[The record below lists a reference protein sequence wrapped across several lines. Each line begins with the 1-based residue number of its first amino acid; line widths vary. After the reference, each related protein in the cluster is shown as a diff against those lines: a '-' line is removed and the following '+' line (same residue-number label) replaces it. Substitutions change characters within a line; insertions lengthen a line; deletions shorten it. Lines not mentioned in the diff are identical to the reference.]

1 MTTCE
6 IAAHL
11 EEIFGAGLS
20 PTLVSAIIDDERK
33 SRWDTVSDE
42 VKAWQ
47 SRPLEVMY
55 PHVYLYCLMVK
66 TREVGAVA
74 NRAIYMAIDVN
85 LEGQKEVLGVW
96 FAATEGAE
104 FWLSGVIELNN
115 RGVRDILIASVDGL
129 KGFPEAIVNRG
140 VKMYQIA
147 R

>member
-1 MTTCE
+1 M
-6 IAAHL
+6 
-11 EEIFGAGLS
+11 
-20 PTLVSAIIDDERK
+20 
-33 SRWDTVSDE
+33 SDE

-129 KGFPEAIVNRG
+129 KGFPEAIEAAFPKTQV
-140 VKMYQIA
+140 QLCIA
-147 R
+147 NMVRNSLNFVS